1 MLDGDHN
8 YYTVANELRL
18 IAEAAGDAFPFVMFH
33 DVCWPHGRRDDYYAA
48 EQIPEGD
55 RHPVGGGKLV
65 PGDPGVHDHGLEYPR
80 SAAREGGPRNG
91 VLTADRGL
99 RRGPRRPA
107 PRRRARVLR
116 LRRAVGPAARPG
128 PTPSRRSSTPGIATR
143 SSSGSRPTASA
154 ISPRRT
160 PATGS

>member
-1 MLDGDHN
+1 
-8 YYTVANELRL
+8 
-18 IAEAAGDAFPFVMFH
+18 MFH

-48 EQIPEGD
+48 EQIPEAD

-91 VLTADRGL
+91 VLTAIEDFAEGRDDLRLVDR
-99 RRGPRRPA
+99 PRL
-107 PRRRARVLR
+107 LR
-116 LRRAVGPAARPG
+116 LRRAVGPRRAVGGRRRA
-128 PTPSRRSSTPGIATR
+128 RSSTPGIATR

-154 ISPRRT
+154 TSPRRT
-160 PATGS
+160 PVRAS